1 MTNMDIII
9 KSNLESLKSREKV
22 ELECNF
28 CSNSFR
34 KPKNKVLEYLKN
46 SNNKRCYRFCSSHC
60 AGLSKQTIK
69 IVKCHQCN
77 KELTKFASDLKKIKF
92 PFCSRSCAAYYHNAH
107 KTKGSQCSKLEI
119 WIEKQLLILYPL
131 LRINYNEIN
140 TINAELD
147 IYIPSLK
154 LAFELNGIFHYEPIF
169 GNKKLVKTQNNDQRK
184 FIACAELGIS
194 LCVIDTTSLKYFKE
208 DNAKKFLNIITKLI
222 DEKLAS
228 STTE

>member
-1 MTNMDIII
+1 M
-9 KSNLESLKSREKV
+9 
-22 ELECNF
+22 
-28 CSNSFR
+28 
-34 KPKNKVLEYLKN
+34 
-46 SNNKRCYRFCSSHC
+46 
-60 AGLSKQTIK
+60 
-69 IVKCHQCN
+69 
-77 KELTKFASDLKKIKF
+77 
-92 PFCSRSCAAYYHNAH
+92 
-107 KTKGSQCSKLEI
+107 
-119 WIEKQLLILYPL
+119 